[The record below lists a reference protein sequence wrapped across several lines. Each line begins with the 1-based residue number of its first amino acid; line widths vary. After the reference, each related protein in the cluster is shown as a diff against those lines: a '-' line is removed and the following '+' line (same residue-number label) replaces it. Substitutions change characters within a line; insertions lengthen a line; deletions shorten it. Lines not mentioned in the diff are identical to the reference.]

1 MSISYNCNMSRENE
15 KKHSLQAEK
24 RCSIS
29 GVITNCSK
37 QGSKKPTKST
47 LCFAIPSHVFNGLVL
62 LSLEKKSQLE
72 LLHRK
77 QKLGFHAGKEVDL
90 S

>member
-1 MSISYNCNMSRENE
+1 MSRENE

-29 GVITNCSK
+29 GVVTNCSK

-47 LCFAIPSHVFNGLVL
+47 LCFVIPSHVFNGLVL

-77 QKLGFHAGKEVDL
+77 QKLAVLGFHAGKEVDL

>member
-29 GVITNCSK
+29 GVVTNCSK

-47 LCFAIPSHVFNGLVL
+47 LCFVIPSHVFNGLVL
-62 LSLEKKSQLE
+62 LSLEKKANLNFCTENRNWAFMQE
-72 LLHRK
+72 RK
-77 QKLGFHAGKEVDL
+77 LT
-90 S
+90 